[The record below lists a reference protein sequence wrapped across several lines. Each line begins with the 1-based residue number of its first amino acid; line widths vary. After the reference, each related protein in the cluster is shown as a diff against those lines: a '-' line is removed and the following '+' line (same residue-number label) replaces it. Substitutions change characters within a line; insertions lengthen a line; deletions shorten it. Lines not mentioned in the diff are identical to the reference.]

1 MKKTRG
7 MITEKEKAHIR
18 MVGRILMHKRIDKDM
33 SQADLG
39 KKMNLSH
46 QQIAKYES
54 GKNQMPL
61 SVVIRMVKALDIE
74 DYSVIFNE
82 VTIDGKVCKT

>member
-7 MITEKEKAHIR
+7 MITEKEKAHIIK
-18 MVGRILMHKRIDKDM
+18 VGRMLMHKRIEKKM
-33 SQADLG
+33 SQAELG

-46 QQIAKYES
+46 QQIAKYEN

-82 VTIDGKVCKT
+82 VTIDGEVCKT